1 MKIIFKFIKKI
12 CLGFFA
18 LYSLNIVFSNIDFN
32 IPINAFSIFLSS
44 FLGIFGMMAMIIF
57 KLFI

>member
-1 MKIIFKFIKKI
+1 MKVIFKFIKKI
-12 CLGFFA
+12 CLGFFE

-32 IPINAFSIFLSS
+32 IPINTFSIFLSS

>member
-1 MKIIFKFIKKI
+1 MKFIFGIIKKI
-12 CLGFFA
+12 CLGFFT

-32 IPINAFSIFLSS
+32 IPINVFSLILSS